1 MGVFVPA
8 SRLFAHL
15 HSGLSPPVSS
25 LVQPTS
31 PNSARSHT
39 LLKRLLVAQ
48 ESGLVL
54 VIVLLMAI
62 LTIFSGKKDQRDFL
76 PLDAG
81 TQATEVSGTIT
92 ATIKG
97 TRRTF
102 ASSEGWEL
110 RTTGEIQ
117 SVQRTR
123 QINKFLNL
131 ENLMQILLFASFIA
145 ILAVGVTAVIIMGG
159 IDLSLGSSYA
169 LAALIAAIALRYPW
183 ASEGFP
189 AAKFKD
195 STSLWWT
202 FAIAGIAALVARTIL
217 VKLTHSRN
225 AAPSTRNSLSG
236 NAIPNALL
244 WAGVGILVAVAWQ
257 LIAAMHETGRQVEGG
272 MLAKST
278 MGALGS
284 LTLGLVV
291 CLIIG
296 AFCGWLNG
304 KMVVGLRVH
313 PFIITL
319 GTMAAFR
326 GITALP
332 TQAQSV
338 GNFPDSFQNVIKW
351 DAGDGIT
358 PVPILIMIA
367 TCLAGV
373 IVLSRTV
380 IGRQIYA
387 IGGNETAA
395 TYAGIHVGKVKTI
408 VYTLMGALAGLS
420 AYAYLGYFGGAAPN
434 AGEGY
439 ELKAIAAAVIGGASL
454 SGGRGSA
461 LGAVL
466 GAILVQ
472 LIDNAMVILQIDQS
486 YNKVV
491 LGGAII
497 IAVVLDQLKSRLVPV
512 GK

>member
-1 MGVFVPA
+1 MQ
-8 SRLFAHL
+8 
-15 HSGLSPPVSS
+15 SS
-25 LVQPTS
+25 SSNPTQ
-31 PNSARSHT
+31 SHT

-54 VIVLLMAI
+54 VIVLLMTI
-62 LTIFSGKKDQRDFL
+62 LTIFSGQKDQRDFVA
-76 PLDAG
+76 LDAG

-92 ATIKG
+92 ATVKG
-97 TRRTF
+97 EKQTF
-102 ASSEGWEL
+102 AVSEGWEL
-110 RTTGEIQ
+110 RGAANNQ
-117 SVQRTR
+117 SVQRIY
-123 QINKFLNL
+123 QVNKFLNL

-145 ILAVGVTAVIIMGG
+145 IMAVGITAVIIMSG
-159 IDLSLGSSYA
+159 IDLSIGSTYA

-183 ASEGFP
+183 ATEGFP
-189 AAKFKD
+189 AAKIRD
-195 STSLWWT
+195 STSLWWV
-202 FAIAGIAALVARTIL
+202 FAVAGVGALVARAVLT
-217 VKLTHSRN
+217 KLTASKSTAATTRSFSSN
-225 AAPSTRNSLSG
+225 AVTT
-236 NAIPNALL
+236 ALL

-272 MLAKST
+272 MLAKSA
-278 MGALGS
+278 MGAFGS
-284 LTLGLVV
+284 LGLGLVV

-304 KMVVGLRVH
+304 TMVVGLRVH

-351 DAGDGIT
+351 DAGNGIT
-358 PVPILIMIA
+358 PVPILIMIV

-395 TYAGIHVGKVKTI
+395 TYAGIPVGKVKTI
-408 VYTLMGALAGLS
+408 VYTIMGALAGLS
-420 AYAYLGYFGGAAPN
+420 AFAYLGYFGGAAPN

-472 LIDNAMVILQIDQS
+472 LIDNAMVILEIDQS

-497 IAVVLDQLKSRLVPV
+497 IAVVLDQLKTRLVPV

>member
-1 MGVFVPA
+1 MQSTSSNTASQPA
-8 SRLFAHL
+8 
-15 HSGLSPPVSS
+15 
-25 LVQPTS
+25 
-31 PNSARSHT
+31 NT
-39 LLKRLLVAQ
+39 LLKRLFVAQ

-54 VIVLLMAI
+54 VIVLLMTI
-62 LTIFSGKKDQRDFL
+62 LTIFSGKKDQRDFI
-76 PLDAG
+76 PIDAG
-81 TQATEVSGTIT
+81 TQVAETSGSIT
-92 ATIKG
+92 ATVKG
-97 TRRTF
+97 GKQTF
-102 ASSEGWEL
+102 ATSDGWEL
-110 RTTGEIQ
+110 RGGSENQ

-123 QINKFLNL
+123 QVNKFLNL

-145 ILAVGVTAVIIMGG
+145 IMAVGITAVIIMSG
-159 IDLSLGSSYA
+159 IDLSIGSTYA

-183 ASEGFP
+183 ATEGFP
-189 AAKFKD
+189 AAKIRE
-195 STSLWWT
+195 STSLWYV
-202 FAIAGIAALVARTIL
+202 FAIAGVGALVARAVLT
-217 VKLTHSRN
+217 KLAHAKSATSPN
-225 AAPSTRNSLSG
+225 TRSLS
-236 NAIPNALL
+236 ASAVPTALL
-244 WAGVGILVAVAWQ
+244 WAGVGMLVAVAWQ
-257 LIAAMHETGRQVEGG
+257 LIAAMHDTGRQVEGG
-272 MLAKST
+272 LLAKSA
-278 MGALGS
+278 MGAFGS
-284 LTLGLVV
+284 LGLGLVV

-304 KMVVGLRVH
+304 NMVVGLRVH

-351 DAGDGIT
+351 DAGNGIT
-358 PVPILIMIA
+358 PVPILIMIV

-373 IVLSRTV
+373 VVLSRTV

-395 TYAGIHVGKVKTI
+395 TYAGIPVGKVKKI
-408 VYTLMGALAGLS
+408 VYTMMGALAGLS
-420 AYAYLGYFGGAAPN
+420 AFAYLGYFGGAAPN

-472 LIDNAMVILQIDQS
+472 LIDNAMVILEIDQS

-497 IAVVLDQLKSRLVPV
+497 IAVVLDQLKTRLVPV

>member
-1 MGVFVPA
+1 M
-8 SRLFAHL
+8 
-15 HSGLSPPVSS
+15 
-25 LVQPTS
+25 
-31 PNSARSHT
+31 
-39 LLKRLLVAQ
+39 
-48 ESGLVL
+48 L
-54 VIVLLMAI
+54 VIALLMTI
-62 LTIFSGKKDQRDFL
+62 LTIFSGKKDQRDYI
-76 PLDAG
+76 PLDVG
-81 TQATEVSGTIT
+81 TQAAEVSGTIT

-97 TRRTF
+97 QSRTF
-102 ASSEGWEL
+102 AASEGWEL
-110 RTTGEIQ
+110 RGAAGGDNQ

-123 QINKFLNL
+123 QVNKFLNL

-145 ILAVGVTAVIIMGG
+145 IMAVGITAVIIMSG
-159 IDLSLGSSYA
+159 IDLSVGSTYA

-183 ASEGFP
+183 GQSGFP
-189 AAKFKD
+189 HAKFFGERTKLWQKVLGAD
-195 STSLWWT
+195 ASNPDIVSRWANGLWWVLLGAGAGA
-202 FAIAGIAALVARTIL
+202 FIASMTIGRIAARKASLSASSVE
-217 VKLTHSRN
+217 SRN
-225 AAPSTRNSLSG
+225 TKWKAIQHAMMWAA
-236 NAIPNALL
+236 
-244 WAGVGILVAVAWQ
+244 VGILVAVVWQ
-257 LIAAMHETGRQVEGG
+257 FIAAMHETGRQVEGG
-272 MLAKST
+272 LLPKST
-278 MGALGS
+278 MGAFGS
-284 LTLGLVV
+284 LGLGLIV

-338 GNFPDSFQNVIKW
+338 GNFPESFQKVIKW

-358 PVPILIMIA
+358 PVPILIMIV

-380 IGRQIYA
+380 IGRQVYA

-395 TYAGIHVGKVKTI
+395 TYAGIPVGKVKTI
-408 VYTLMGALAGLS
+408 VYTVMGALAGLS
-420 AYAYLGYFGGAAPN
+420 AFAYLGYFGGAAPN

-472 LIDNAMVILQIDQS
+472 LIDNAMVILEIDQS

-497 IAVVLDQLKSRLVPV
+497 IAVVLDQLKTRLVPV